1 MTNLKLL
8 SFHSQLASNSI
19 KTPHAAQPMSF
30 GKSIKKA
37 KPVSLTPPLADIH
50 EAIQIRVTVMR
61 VCPCAC
67 YRNYPQGK

>member
-8 SFHSQLASNSI
+8 SFHSQLASNGI

-37 KPVSLTPPLADIH
+37 KPVSLTPRS
-50 EAIQIRVTVMR
+50 QTSMR
-61 VCPCAC
+61 PFKSVS
-67 YRNYPQGK
+67 Q